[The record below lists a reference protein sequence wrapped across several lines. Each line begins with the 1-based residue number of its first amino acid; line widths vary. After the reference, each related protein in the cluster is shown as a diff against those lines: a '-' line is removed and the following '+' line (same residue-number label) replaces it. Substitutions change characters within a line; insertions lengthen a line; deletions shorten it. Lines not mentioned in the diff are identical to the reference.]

1 MGAIEGRY
9 VRTEHSD
16 DDDDN
21 EEREERTEE
30 RVDHSEWFDW
40 TGNIVFLADKL
51 NRDVDK
57 ITDMTYVSFLFWSNY
72 FKLKHEEE
80 YRNK

>member
-1 MGAIEGRY
+1 MVEVERRY
-9 VRTEHSD
+9 IRSD
-16 DDDDN
+16 DSSESDNDDEDETRIEKGDEN
-21 EEREERTEE
+21 
-30 RVDHSEWFDW
+30 SEWFDW

-57 ITDMTYVSFLFWSNY
+57 ITDMSYVSFLFWNNY
-72 FKLKHEEE
+72 FRLKHEEE

>member
-9 VRTEHSD
+9 VYTEHGDDTD
-16 DDDDN
+16 DDDED
-21 EEREERTEE
+21 EERIEKRD
-30 RVDHSEWFDW
+30 RNSEWFDW